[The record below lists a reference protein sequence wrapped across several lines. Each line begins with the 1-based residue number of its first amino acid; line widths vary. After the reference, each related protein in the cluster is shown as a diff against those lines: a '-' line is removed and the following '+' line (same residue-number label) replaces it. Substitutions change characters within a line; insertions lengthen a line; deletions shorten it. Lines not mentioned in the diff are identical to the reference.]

1 MVTNWSICATEKGT
15 RTETAP
21 LTTIYSMRQL
31 NLIWC
36 PVEDVLLLFF
46 FPPFIS
52 WEGNKSRANRRQ
64 HSITEHLVNLWN
76 SPQEVASKSNA
87 SVGWFL
93 WLLITAVAMQ
103 TKVIGQ
109 PNLWLEAFT
118 FRVGSNCFC
127 PVTGLI
133 WRLFWNLLNSFHVFL
148 VKVIIVTVLKY
159 F

>member
-31 NLIWC
+31 NLIWY

-103 TKVIGQ
+103 TKVTKSMAWGIHLQ
-109 PNLWLEAFT
+109 SRKQLFLSSYWSHLKALLEPFE
-118 FRVGSNCFC
+118 FFSCIPGKSYNCYC
-127 PVTGLI
+127 NKI
-133 WRLFWNLLNSFHVFL
+133 LL
-148 VKVIIVTVLKY
+148 KC
-159 F
+159 